1 MKKFG
6 KRFVNSIFILLIMF
20 AGIGSLFAKS
30 NKKTVVRIGS
40 SSGEGRPFSGLV
52 AIAIDKNFI
61 AEELKKVGYEPE
73 YHTFGNGIAVNE
85 AIISNELDISVLGD
99 VPAVTGFSNK
109 IGSVWLGLN
118 VASNNISV
126 ITRKGTNIKSP
137 KDFYGKTVSVNIG
150 TASQYTYEKLIEFYH
165 LDKNKFETVNLSVE
179 NGIAGFLSGDVD
191 IVFGLSSQLLPV
203 VANGEADL
211 FFDSADRPDWSYQL
225 MLVGRKKFLDKN
237 PKAIVAFF
245 KAIIRAREEFKKA
258 PEDYYN
264 ILAQGTL
271 KENKELGKKLYDFD
285 GGKFENLKPEITTKN
300 IEKAQGLYDLLKSL
314 GRTKGDFKVSTAVQK
329 QFYTQALEELQAEGL
344 IISN

>member
-20 AGIGSLFAKS
+20 AGIASLSAKP
-30 NKKTVVRIGS
+30 KKPPVVRIGS

-52 AIAIDKNFI
+52 ALAIDKGFI

-73 YHTFGNGIAVNE
+73 YQTFGNGIAVNE

-118 VASNNISV
+118 VATNNISI
-126 ITRKGTNIKSP
+126 ITRKGGDIKSP
-137 KDFYGKTVSVNIG
+137 EDFYGKTVSVSIG

-165 LDKNKFETVNLSVE
+165 LDKNKFETANLSAE

-203 VANGEADL
+203 VARGEADL
-211 FFDSADRPDWSYQL
+211 FFDSAERPEWSYQL
-225 MLVGRKKFLDKN
+225 LLVGRKKFLDKN
-237 PKAIVAFF
+237 QKAAVAFF
-245 KAIIRAREEFKKA
+245 KSIIRAREEFKKS

-314 GRTKGDFKVSTAVQK
+314 GRTKGDFKVSTVVQN
-329 QFYTQALEELQAEGL
+329 QYYTQARKELQKEGFVVTD
-344 IISN
+344 